1 MWGQREFLKIIND
14 KRQSKTTASKDQR
27 SDCMR
32 CTNSAGHLIDH
43 MTFSI
48 TMSKLWGL
56 QSAESIS
63 ISVKGHWGYA
73 RTSPSIIHRFV
84 SARHILKWLKMHC
97 SSCNLPLHKLQY
109 YQPLCSDYHFITQFC
124 ILLWFK
130 IKQFRWKF
138 G

>member
-1 MWGQREFLKIIND
+1 MCGGVGGWGGEFLKIIND
-14 KRQSKTTASKDQR
+14 KRRSKTTASKDQR

-63 ISVKGHWGYA
+63 ISVKGNWGYA
-73 RTSPSIIHRFV
+73 RTSPSILHRFA
-84 SARHILKWLKMHC
+84 SSRHFLKLLKIHC
-97 SSCNLPLHKLQY
+97 SSCNLPLHKLLSAFMFWLSFY
-109 YQPLCSDYHFITQFC
+109 YS
-124 ILLWFK
+124 ILYVIMIQDK
-130 IKQFRWKF
+130 AI
-138 G
+138 